1 MRLEWEKEE
10 KGSRK
15 AFEENKEERHKESL
29 DDVPV
34 TAPTKNG

>member
-15 AFEENKEERHKESL
+15 AFEENKEERHKERCASYSA
-29 DDVPV
+29 D
-34 TAPTKNG
+34 KE